1 MRIRTS
7 SKVVAVCG
15 VVAAIFMGSAAD
27 AQNYPVKPVRVITP
41 WPSGGL
47 TDVAGRLVFAKISE
61 SMGQQFVI
69 ENRAGA
75 TGSIGADAVAKA
87 QPDGYTL
94 MVHSASHLSNAYTYP
109 KLPYDTFR
117 DFAPIGLLVAQTG
130 ILVIHPSL
138 PVKSIKELVAL
149 ARARPEQLLY
159 ASSGGGSF
167 SHMAF
172 ALLNSMTNTKMLHV
186 PYKGGG
192 PATTA
197 VISGEAQM
205 LAGSPAAVLT
215 QLQANRLRALGV
227 TSDTR
232 LKQFPNV
239 PTIAESGVPGYE
251 FRGWVGVFAPAG
263 TPKPIVDRLNA
274 EIKKVLERPDNKLDA
289 LEPWYMT
296 PEQLAVRM
304 KSDYEK
310 YGRIFK
316 IIGTKFD

>member
-1 MRIRTS
+1 
-7 SKVVAVCG
+7 
-15 VVAAIFMGSAAD
+15 MGSAAD

-138 PVKSIKELVAL
+138 PVKSVKELVAL